1 MNYTDILI
9 DLREEKNI
17 KQYELAKILNISA
30 KLYNMYETQYK
41 IIPLNYLTKTAEYFG
56 ISIDYLLGLSNV
68 KTYNNPNTINKINFS
83 ERLKSLRKDIGLSQ
97 KAFANSIKISQSII
111 SDLERRNRFI
121 STPFLYQ
128 ICKKYNISADY
139 LLGKIDEP
147 KYLK

>member
-41 IIPLNYLTKTAEYFG
+41 IIPLNYLTKAAEYFG